1 MTNHARK
8 LSVQKGRRLAAAIAL
23 IPIAGCAP
31 QSSPQDLAT
40 CADGIECRS
49 VSISGVLVRG
59 HPTQSLFSELVTD
72 DPAAFVG
79 QAALVDAM
87 AHSGVDIIE
96 FDAPLRPPRPE
107 LCPVEEVDHVL
118 MAQHDRLLEGEGGLV
133 CSSSYNASYL
143 IIVRPDGSIA
153 CIENRFAYSCM

>member
-8 LSVQKGRRLAAAIAL
+8 LSVQKSRGLAAAIAL
-23 IPIAGCAP
+23 ILISGCAP

-40 CADGIECRS
+40 CANGIECRS
-49 VSISGVLVRG
+49 VTIAGVSVRG

-87 AHSGVDIIE
+87 ARSGVDVIE
-96 FDAPLRPPRPE
+96 FEAPLRPPRPE
-107 LCPVEEVDHVL
+107 LCPVEEVNHVL
-118 MAQHDRLLEGEGGLV
+118 MAQHERLLEGEGSLV

-143 IIVRPDGSIA
+143 INVRPDGSIA
-153 CIENRFAYSCM
+153 CIENRFAYSCV